1 MSIDLKKWQS
11 LKSEIESHN
20 KQAER
25 AAGALE
31 QLKGQLQ
38 KEFAISKT
46 DKAKPLLET
55 MTKDLIVAEK
65 AYEQD
70 LEAFKRE
77 HADKLENVR

>member
-1 MSIDLKKWQS
+1 MTIDLKRWQS

-38 KEFAISKT
+38 KEFSITKI

-55 MTKDLIVAEK
+55 MTKELAVAEK
-65 AYEQD
+65 VYEQD
-70 LEAFKRE
+70 LEVFKRE
-77 HADKLENVR
+77 HADKLEGSR